1 MPGVLEGRRLCGD
14 FRWGTSARR
23 TVTLPAMLRCYTQ
36 FSALAILLLVAACST
51 PPRSDAPLLAPAP
64 AQKSAPRP
72 AAPETKLKAGEYEV
86 WVDSDP
92 AGGIV
97 VVNGVPVGRAPQ
109 RVVLAG
115 SARGFFRDDVS
126 IKMRFVATDTD
137 HTSQTVEE
145 QLTPLDRIP
154 ARLHFTAAG
163 VTRVLR

>member
-1 MPGVLEGRRLCGD
+1 
-14 FRWGTSARR
+14 
-23 TVTLPAMLRCYTQ
+23 MLHFCPRY
-36 FSALAILLLVAACST
+36 FALAVFLFVAACTT
-51 PPRSDAPLLAPAP
+51 PPRSGAPLRAPAP

-72 AAPETKLKAGEYEV
+72 AEPGTKLKAGEYEV

-92 AGGIV
+92 AGGTV

-115 SARGFFRDDVS
+115 SSRGFLRDDVS
-126 IKMRFVATDTD
+126 IKVRFVATDTN

-145 QLTPLDRIP
+145 QLTPLDKIP
-154 ARLHFTAAG
+154 AGLHFTVSG